1 MTTPIDAAMRE
12 RRGCQLVGK
21 PLACHA
27 PHASQRAVIG
37 RNITATVSASD
48 QVTLTGTVH
57 EVDIADEVQEFENL
71 FGVTLDPDALAA
83 LEGRQLLLASSVE
96 TDG

>member
-1 MTTPIDAAMRE
+1 M
-12 RRGCQLVGK
+12 
-21 PLACHA
+21 
-27 PHASQRAVIG
+27 
-37 RNITATVSASD
+37 SASD
-48 QVTLTGTVH
+48 QVTLTGTLH